1 MPQDALRAGL
11 GETGRRST
19 MFLLQLLVTGG
30 PSVAPLFSP
39 DLLGAK
45 RWSENSNLAHRTLF
59 PSQRLTELTPNQ
71 RAHAERAQPGVST
84 WQALDRVFPLFHPHL
99 ISRINLF

>member
-39 DLLGAK
+39 TCWEPKGGQRTQTLLTAHCSHHSG
-45 RWSENSNLAHRTLF
+45 SQNSLPTNALMQRG
-59 PSQRLTELTPNQ
+59 PSPGSARGRHWIGSSLSFTP
-71 RAHAERAQPGVST
+71 
-84 WQALDRVFPLFHPHL
+84 
-99 ISRINLF
+99 I